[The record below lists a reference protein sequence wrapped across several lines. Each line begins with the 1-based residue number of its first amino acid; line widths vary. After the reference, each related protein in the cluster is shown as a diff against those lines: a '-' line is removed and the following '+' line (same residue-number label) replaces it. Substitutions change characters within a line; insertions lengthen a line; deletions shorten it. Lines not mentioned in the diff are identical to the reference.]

1 MMSAEGGSIGM
12 GVWGRR
18 VVGVVLCL
26 FGTAASGHAM
36 EKTDQGPPSS
46 DRNWQIGFTPSYS
59 TGNFGTSSSS
69 SFLYAPVSIRR
80 LFKDGDLTVIVPFVT
95 STTDGRTTIVG
106 GNVTRVDDNSKSGS
120 GGSGGGTDDDGG
132 CSGKGQSGSGKDRV
146 CGLTTRVPGQKVT
159 TSGLGDV
166 IVKGRYYV
174 AEEGDT
180 MPLVALTARV
190 KLPTA
195 NASQGLGTG
204 ALDYGFGV
212 EMSKMFGENWIGF
225 LDAGYNIIGD
235 PDGIQFQNQHWY
247 DVGAGYFVTRD
258 LLASVYFE
266 EYRAIVPGFV
276 NARDIFVAMNY
287 TVSPAWRLNSGVT
300 VGVSN
305 GAPDYAFSV
314 GASYRF

>member
-1 MMSAEGGSIGM
+1 M
-12 GVWGRR
+12 GLWGR
-18 VVGVVLCL
+18 GVAGGVLCC
-26 FGTAASGHAM
+26 FGAATIGLAV
-36 EKTDQGPPSS
+36 ETTDQSPQPPS
-46 DRNWQIGFTPSYS
+46 RNWQIGFTPSYA
-59 TGNFGTSSSS
+59 TGNFGTSSTS
-69 SFLYAPVSIRR
+69 SFLYAPLSMRR
-80 LFKDGDLTVIVPFVT
+80 LFKDGDMTVIVPFVT

-106 GNVTRVDDNSKSGS
+106 GSATRVDDSSKSGS
-120 GGSGGGTDDDGG
+120 SGSGSDDDGG

-146 CGLTTRVPGQKVT
+146 CGLTTRGPGQKVT

-166 IVKGRYYV
+166 IIKGRYYV
-174 AEEGDT
+174 AEEGDV
-180 MPLVALTARV
+180 MPLIALTARV

-195 NASQGLGTG
+195 NEQLGLGTG

-212 EMSKMFGENWIGF
+212 ELSKMFGENWIGF

-235 PDGIQFQNQHWY
+235 PDGLPFQNQHWY
-247 DVGAGYFVTRD
+247 DVGAGYFVTKD
-258 LLASVYFE
+258 FLVSAYFE

-276 NARDIFVAMNY
+276 NARDVFFATNY
-287 TVSPAWRLNSGVT
+287 TVSSAWRLNSGVT

>member
-1 MMSAEGGSIGM
+1 M
-12 GVWGRR
+12 GWWRSR
-18 VVGVVLCL
+18 VVGVALCL
-26 FGTAASGHAM
+26 LGPATIGFAA
-36 EKTDQGPPSS
+36 EKTDPGPPPP

-59 TGNFGTSSSS
+59 SGNFGTSSTS
-69 SFLYAPVSIRR
+69 SFFYAPLSLRR
-80 LFKDGDLTVIVPFVT
+80 LFRDGDISVIVPFVM
-95 STTDGRTTIVG
+95 SNSDGRTTIVG
-106 GNVTRVDDNSKSGS
+106 GSATRVDDGSTSGSSGS
-120 GGSGGGTDDDGG
+120 GSDDDGG
-132 CSGKGQSGSGKDRV
+132 CSGKGQSGSGKDRG

-159 TSGLGDV
+159 TVGLGD
-166 IVKGRYYV
+166 IILKGRYYV
-174 AEEGDT
+174 VEERDAV
-180 MPLVALTARV
+180 PLIALTARI

-195 NASQGLGTG
+195 NAQLGLGTG
-204 ALDYGFGV
+204 ALDYGLGV

-225 LDAGYNIIGD
+225 LDAGYNIIGEA
-235 PDGIQFQNQHWY
+235 DGLPFQNQHWY

-276 NARDIFVAMNY
+276 NARDVFFAMNY
-287 TVSPAWRLNSGVT
+287 TVSSAWRLNSGVT

>member
-1 MMSAEGGSIGM
+1 M
-12 GVWGRR
+12 GLLGRA
-18 VVGVVLCL
+18 VVGGVLYF
-26 FGTAASGHAM
+26 FGAATIGLAVETM
-36 EKTDQGPPSS
+36 DQSPQPPS
-46 DRNWQIGFTPSYS
+46 RNWQIGFTPSYA
-59 TGNFGTSSSS
+59 TGNFGTSSTS
-69 SFLYAPVSIRR
+69 SFLYAPLSMRR
-80 LFKDGDLTVIVPFVT
+80 LFKDGDITVIVPFVT

-106 GNVTRVDDNSKSGS
+106 GSATRVDDSSKSGS
-120 GGSGGGTDDDGG
+120 SGSGSDDDGG

-146 CGLTTRVPGQKVT
+146 CGLTSRGPGQKVT

-166 IVKGRYYV
+166 IIKGRYYV
-174 AEEGDT
+174 AEEGDA
-180 MPLVALTARV
+180 MPLIALTARV

-195 NASQGLGTG
+195 NEQLGLGTG

-212 EMSKMFGENWIGF
+212 EVSKMFGENWIGF

-235 PDGIQFQNQHWY
+235 PEGLPFQNQHWY
-247 DVGAGYFVTRD
+247 DVGAGYFVTKD
-258 LLASVYFE
+258 FLVSVYFE

-276 NARDIFVAMNY
+276 NARDVFFATNY
-287 TVSPAWRLNSGVT
+287 TVSSAWRLNSGVT

>member
-1 MMSAEGGSIGM
+1 M
-12 GVWGRR
+12 GLWGR
-18 VVGVVLCL
+18 GIAGGILCC
-26 FGTAASGHAM
+26 FGAATIGLAA
-36 EKTDQGPPSS
+36 ETTDQSPQPPS
-46 DRNWQIGFTPSYS
+46 RNWQIGFTPSYA
-59 TGNFGTSSSS
+59 TGNFGTSSTS
-69 SFLYAPVSIRR
+69 SFLYAPLSMRR
-80 LFKDGDLTVIVPFVT
+80 LFKDGDMTVIVPFVT

-106 GNVTRVDDNSKSGS
+106 GSATRVDDSSKSGS
-120 GGSGGGTDDDGG
+120 SGSGSDDDGG

-146 CGLTTRVPGQKVT
+146 CGLTTRGPGQKVT

-166 IVKGRYYV
+166 IIKGRYYV
-174 AEEGDT
+174 AEEGDA
-180 MPLVALTARV
+180 MPLIALTARV

-195 NASQGLGTG
+195 NEQLGLGTG

-212 EMSKMFGENWIGF
+212 ELSKMFGENWIGF

-235 PDGIQFQNQHWY
+235 PDGLPFQNQHWY
-247 DVGAGYFVTRD
+247 DVGAGYFVTKD
-258 LLASVYFE
+258 FLVSAYFE

-276 NARDIFVAMNY
+276 NARDVFFATNY
-287 TVSPAWRLNSGVT
+287 TVSSDWRLNSGVT

>member
-1 MMSAEGGSIGM
+1 M
-12 GVWGRR
+12 GLWGRR
-18 VVGVVLCL
+18 VAGVVLCF
-26 FGTAASGHAM
+26 FGTATIGLTA
-36 EKTDQGPPSS
+36 EKTDQGPQSP

-59 TGNFGTSSSS
+59 TGNFGTSSTS
-69 SFLYAPVSIRR
+69 SFLYAPLSMRR
-80 LFKDGDLTVIVPFVT
+80 LFKDGDITVIVPFVT
-95 STTDGRTTIVG
+95 STSDGRTTIVG
-106 GNVTRVDDNSKSGS
+106 GSATRVDDSSKSGS
-120 GGSGGGTDDDGG
+120 GGSGGSTSDDGG

-146 CGLTTRVPGQKVT
+146 CGLTTRAPGQKVT
-159 TSGLGDV
+159 ASGVGDV
-166 IVKGRYYV
+166 IIKGRYYV
-174 AEEGDT
+174 DEEGDA
-180 MPLVALTARV
+180 MPLIALTARV

-195 NASQGLGTG
+195 NDSQGLGTG

-235 PDGIQFQNQHWY
+235 PEGLPFQNQHWY
-247 DVGAGYFVTRD
+247 DVGAGYFVTKD
-258 LLASVYFE
+258 FLVSAYFE

-276 NARDIFVAMNY
+276 NARDFFFATNY
-287 TVSPAWRLNSGVT
+287 TISAAWRLNSGVT

>member
-1 MMSAEGGSIGM
+1 M

-174 AEEGDT
+174 AEEGDA

-195 NASQGLGTG
+195 SASQGLGTG
-204 ALDYGFGV
+204 ALDYGFGI

>member
-1 MMSAEGGSIGM
+1 M
-12 GVWGRR
+12 GLWGR
-18 VVGVVLCL
+18 GIAGGILCC
-26 FGTAASGHAM
+26 FGAATIGLAA
-36 EKTDQGPPSS
+36 ETTDQSPQPPS
-46 DRNWQIGFTPSYS
+46 RNWQIGFTPSYA
-59 TGNFGTSSSS
+59 TGNFGTSSTS
-69 SFLYAPVSIRR
+69 SFLYAPLSMRR
-80 LFKDGDLTVIVPFVT
+80 LFKDGDMTVIVPFVT

-106 GNVTRVDDNSKSGS
+106 GSATRVDDSSKSGS
-120 GGSGGGTDDDGG
+120 SGSGSDDDGG

-146 CGLTTRVPGQKVT
+146 CGLTTRGPGQKVT

-166 IVKGRYYV
+166 IIKGRYYV
-174 AEEGDT
+174 AEEGDA
-180 MPLVALTARV
+180 MPLIALTARV

-195 NASQGLGTG
+195 NAQLGLGTG

-212 EMSKMFGENWIGF
+212 ELSKMFGENWIGF

-235 PDGIQFQNQHWY
+235 PDGLPFQNQHWY
-247 DVGAGYFVTRD
+247 DVGAGYFVTKD
-258 LLASVYFE
+258 FLVSAYFE

-276 NARDIFVAMNY
+276 NARDVFFATNY
-287 TVSPAWRLNSGVT
+287 TVSSDWRLNSGVT

>member
-1 MMSAEGGSIGM
+1 M

-36 EKTDQGPPSS
+36 EKTDQGPTSS

-174 AEEGDT
+174 AEEGDA

>member
-1 MMSAEGGSIGM
+1 M
-12 GVWGRR
+12 GLWGR
-18 VVGVVLCL
+18 GVAGGVLCC
-26 FGTAASGHAM
+26 FGAATIGLAV
-36 EKTDQGPPSS
+36 ETTDQSPQPPS
-46 DRNWQIGFTPSYS
+46 RNWQIGFTPSYA
-59 TGNFGTSSSS
+59 TGNFGTSSTS
-69 SFLYAPVSIRR
+69 SFLYAPLSMRR
-80 LFKDGDLTVIVPFVT
+80 LFKDGDMTVIVPFVT

-106 GNVTRVDDNSKSGS
+106 GSATRVDDSSKSGS
-120 GGSGGGTDDDGG
+120 SGSGSDDDGG

-146 CGLTTRVPGQKVT
+146 CGLTTRGPGQKVT

-166 IVKGRYYV
+166 IIKGRYYV
-174 AEEGDT
+174 AEEGDV
-180 MPLVALTARV
+180 MPLIALTARV

-195 NASQGLGTG
+195 TEQLGLGTG

-212 EMSKMFGENWIGF
+212 ELSKMFGENWIGF

-235 PDGIQFQNQHWY
+235 PDGLPFQNQHWY
-247 DVGAGYFVTRD
+247 DVGAGYFVTKD
-258 LLASVYFE
+258 FLVSAYFE

-276 NARDIFVAMNY
+276 NARDVFFATNY
-287 TVSPAWRLNSGVT
+287 TVSSAWRLNSGVT

>member
-1 MMSAEGGSIGM
+1 MTPAECGGIGM
-12 GVWGRR
+12 GLWSSR
-18 VVGVVLCL
+18 VVGVAVCL
-26 FGTAASGHAM
+26 LGTATIGLAA
-36 EKTDQGPPSS
+36 EKTDQGPQSP

-59 TGNFGTSSSS
+59 TGNFGTSSTS
-69 SFLYAPVSIRR
+69 SFLYAPLSMRR
-80 LFKDGDLTVIVPFVT
+80 LFKDGDITVIVPFVT

-120 GGSGGGTDDDGG
+120 SGSGSDDDGG

-146 CGLTTRVPGQKVT
+146 CGLTTRAPGQKVT
-159 TSGLGDV
+159 TVGLGD
-166 IVKGRYYV
+166 IILKGRYYV
-174 AEEGDT
+174 VEERDAL
-180 MPLVALTARV
+180 PLIALTARV

-195 NASQGLGTG
+195 NEQLGLGTG

-212 EMSKMFGENWIGF
+212 EMSKMFGEYWIAF

-235 PDGIQFQNQHWY
+235 PDGLQFQNQHWY

-276 NARDIFVAMNY
+276 NARDFFFAMNY
-287 TVSPAWRLNSGVT
+287 TVSSAWRLNSGVT